1 MLYYMCEK
9 SRNQP
14 TWQQLEHAIRRNF
27 GGLESKEWNPFQ
39 EFDRQIVMR
48 RELPDLSGIPPEV
61 MCNTAHAAKE
71 FQCG

>member
-14 TWQQLEHAIRRNF
+14 TWHQLEHAIRRNF

-39 EFDRQIVMR
+39 EFEWQIVMH

-61 MCNTAHAAKE
+61 MCNAV
-71 FQCG
+71 